1 MFVRRMPAR
10 TRRATGIAGVV
21 AVAAVLAGCGGDS
34 SADDDAVGAAANE
47 PAAEQAT
54 DGDGGTDSGT
64 DGGAGSSDYLDDL
77 YADSLHDA
85 VTPAAAGTAYIE
97 IGGERFEFTTVDCS
111 VHDTPG
117 AAYVRI
123 TASDDAEGAGHKLYF
138 DRTVGPDMG
147 WSFEDEKVQLA
158 LMTTLPGENE
168 TGAVSNSMAQ
178 SQRDLDS
185 DIEWLSGSA
194 DDSPMIRAVGSEV
207 TASGVLQRVPGAPE
221 PLEGDFVAAGTCS

>member
-10 TRRATGIAGVV
+10 ARGATGIAGAV
-21 AVAAVLAGCGGDS
+21 AVAAVLAGCGGDG
-34 SADDDAVGAAANE
+34 SADDEAVGAAVDE
-47 PAAEQAT
+47 SAAEQAT
-54 DGDGGTDSGT
+54 DGDGGTDEGA
-64 DGGAGSSDYLDDL
+64 DGGAGNSDYLDDL

-123 TASDDAEGAGHKLYF
+123 TASDDTEGAGHKLYF

-158 LMTTLPGENE
+158 LMTTMPSENE